1 MNGYEERQAWCNLQ
15 VKQCDRNPRNEEIAS
30 LLCTCVLSQGN
41 AFKRG
46 LRPKDMRDRQRLQDQ
61 IDAQAD
67 EIQLLKE
74 MIEKLSAAPYDP
86 SVPSGSG
93 NPPCGY

>member
-1 MNGYEERQAWCNLQ
+1 MR
-15 VKQCDRNPRNEEIAS
+15 
-30 LLCTCVLSQGN
+30 QGN

-46 LRPKDMRDRQRLQDQ
+46 LRPKDMRERQRLQDK

-67 EIQLLKE
+67 EIQLLRE
-74 MIEKLSAAPYDP
+74 MIEMLSTAVYDP
-86 SVPSGSG
+86 SVPTDST

>member
-1 MNGYEERQAWCNLQ
+1 
-15 VKQCDRNPRNEEIAS
+15 
-30 LLCTCVLSQGN
+30 
-41 AFKRG
+41 
-46 LRPKDMRDRQRLQDQ
+46 MRDRQRLQDQ

>member
-1 MNGYEERQAWCNLQ
+1 M
-15 VKQCDRNPRNEEIAS
+15 AS
-30 LLCTCVLSQGN
+30 TDYITSLARPACIRSQGN

-46 LRPKDMRDRQRLQDQ
+46 LRPSDMQERQRLQDQ

-67 EIQLLKE
+67 EIQLLHNDMME
-74 MIEKLSAAPYDP
+74 MLAATEYDP
-86 SVPSGSG
+86 SVPSGSA